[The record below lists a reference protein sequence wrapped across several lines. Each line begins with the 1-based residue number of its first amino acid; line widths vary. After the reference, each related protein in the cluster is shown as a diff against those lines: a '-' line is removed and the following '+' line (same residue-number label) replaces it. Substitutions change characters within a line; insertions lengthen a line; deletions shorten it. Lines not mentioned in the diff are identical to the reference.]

1 MSQRFSIVLFIVC
14 FPLSIL
20 LWGQNSRNTLETK
33 RKDLNKQIENTS
45 KLLSK
50 TTKSR
55 QLTVQELSTLQRQV
69 ESRSELVKL
78 IRQELDSI
86 EIQLE
91 SKQCTIKEITE
102 ELEKMKKAYKKVLVK
117 LYRHKSNNNTVYFLF
132 SSGKFNKAYKKQF
145 YLSQLEKRRSEQ
157 AAMIRKMQVAA
168 AAEILV
174 LQKQRA
180 EKSALLGEELNQKSS
195 LNKEVAEKDQ
205 MMRSLKSKETQLRK
219 ELNNK
224 EQSKKQLNNK
234 IENIIREQ
242 IAVAKSETRQYK
254 TANNTTATTPKA
266 NGTYIPTSPR
276 TKEDENSFINKKGGL
291 LAPVSGGVIVS
302 KFGRQQH
309 PLFEQVFTHNNG
321 IDLRTSADATV
332 RAVHSGT
339 VVSVFTVPGNGN
351 AVMLKHGNFYTTY
364 SNLAAINVKRG
375 DIVNAGAGLGTVGKD
390 ITSGSYLLHFEL
402 WNGKNKENPEHWL
415 R

>member
-1 MSQRFSIVLFIVC
+1 MTLQRFFIIFFIIC
-14 FPLSIL
+14 FPLSLL
-20 LWGQNSRNTLETK
+20 LWGQNSRSTLETK

-55 QLTVQELSTLQRQV
+55 QHTVQELSTLQRQV

-91 SKQCTIKEITE
+91 SKQCTVKEITE
-102 ELEKMKKAYKKVLVK
+102 ELEKMKKAYKKVLVQ
-117 LYRHKSNNNTVYFLF
+117 LYRHKSNNSTVYFLL
-132 SSGKFNKAYKKQF
+132 SSESFNKAYQKQL

-157 AAMIRKMQVAA
+157 AVVIRKTQAVAA
-168 AAEILV
+168 SEITV
-174 LQKQRA
+174 LEKQRA
-180 EKSALLGEELNQKSS
+180 EKSALLGEELDQKGS
-195 LNKEVAEKDQ
+195 LSKELAEKDQ
-205 MMRSLKSKETQLRK
+205 IMRSLKSKEAQLRK
-219 ELNNK
+219 ELNAK
-224 EQSKKQLNNK
+224 EKSKKQLNNK

-242 IAVAKSETRQYK
+242 IAVAKNETRQYNTNSTVSPK
-254 TANNTTATTPKA
+254 T
-266 NGTYIPTSPR
+266 NGTYIPSSPG
-276 TKEDENSFINKKGGL
+276 TKEDENSFINKKGKL
-291 LAPVSGGVIVS
+291 SAPVSGGVIVS

-321 IDLRTSADATV
+321 IDLRTGADAAV
-332 RAVHSGT
+332 RAVHAGT
-339 VVSVFTVPGNGN
+339 VVSVFAVPGNGN

-364 SNLAAINVKRG
+364 SNLSVINVKRG
-375 DIVNAGAGLGTVGKD
+375 DAVNTGTGLGTVGKD
-390 ITSGSYLLHFEL
+390 ITTGNYLLHFEL